1 MKRGEV
7 WTLAG
12 GGDYA
17 GKPRPV
23 VIVQNDRFD
32 AIQSITVCP
41 FTTNPVSAPLFR
53 LPIEPTEENGLRHA
67 CRMMADK
74 VMTVPRRKLGVRV
87 GRLSDEEMV
96 RVNRALMVFLGIAGP
111 AASAR

>member
-1 MKRGEV
+1 MKRGEI

-12 GGDYA
+12 AGDYA
-17 GKPRPV
+17 SKPRPV

-41 FTTNPVSAPLFR
+41 FTTNPISAPLFR
-53 LPIEPTEENGLRHA
+53 LAIEPTEENGLRQP

-74 VMTVPRRKLGVRV
+74 IMTVPRRKLGLRV

-111 AASAR
+111 TILDR